1 MMVIQR
7 LLTPGSRDATVRF
20 FKLAA
25 VCGVILLVI
34 QYYLRSTDGH
44 DRALR
49 PSLAAQRRREHIS
62 HVTTLYNYSV
72 DRIWPRSD
80 VDDDDDRVLSQID
93 AMNVYA
99 QQKHNRTL
107 KTILI
112 VGNFNI
118 NNWKAGQEQF
128 VHHGC
133 PIVDCWLTNNQ
144 SLAGDADALLITE
157 FYDSSRHLYLPKP
170 RRQIW
175 IVQHRESPLRDHID
189 PYSVRGLIN
198 WTASYRRDS
207 TVVFPYG
214 KMVRRNEA
222 TAAVTSREGS
232 FNYAGGKTKLVAWF
246 VSNCNARNQRMR
258 YARELSQFI
267 QV

>member
-62 HVTTLYNYSV
+62 HVMTLYNYSV

-112 VGNFNI
+112 G
-118 NNWKAGQEQF
+118 
-128 VHHGC
+128 
-133 PIVDCWLTNNQ
+133 
-144 SLAGDADALLITE
+144 
-157 FYDSSRHLYLPKP
+157 R
-170 RRQIW
+170 
-175 IVQHRESPLRDHID
+175 
-189 PYSVRGLIN
+189 
-198 WTASYRRDS
+198 
-207 TVVFPYG
+207 
-214 KMVRRNEA
+214 
-222 TAAVTSREGS
+222 
-232 FNYAGGKTKLVAWF
+232 
-246 VSNCNARNQRMR
+246 
-258 YARELSQFI
+258 
-267 QV
+267 